1 MRPFLYGRSPG
12 HLLWRLRLLPEVKL
26 PPPLLPRG
34 PAWGSGRVGPGL
46 SAVVSSRAAGDSER
60 ATQARMRGGVYRTG
74 VGFEARGGARGFPY
88 PGPSSEQPQPW
99 PEAQTPSPRLANF
112 SPSLPGSPTSARRVG
127 GPPWCPLEGQH
138 QPIARHLPRAK
149 RRGRRFHDEGG
160 RLAPPRSTC
169 RSLRQCDQNVLG
181 S

>member
-99 PEAQTPSPRLANF
+99 PEAQTPSPPLGQLLPIPSREPYVGTAGRRASLV
-112 SPSLPGSPTSARRVG
+112 SPRGSASAYRSASPQGEKEGASLPR
-127 GPPWCPLEGQH
+127 
-138 QPIARHLPRAK
+138 
-149 RRGRRFHDEGG
+149 
-160 RLAPPRSTC
+160 
-169 RSLRQCDQNVLG
+169 
-181 S
+181 